1 MTMYMIQP
9 NPALNIDR
17 FFNQLW
23 NTFPQMENDSLTW
36 QPQVDVKETKDGYEI
51 LADIPGL
58 DKKDIKISLHDN
70 VLTPKGDRKIDEKK
84 ENEQSYHI
92 ERLFGS
98 FSRSFTLPEKVD
110 PDNIK
115 ANYKD
120 GVLRVTLQ
128 KSEETKPREIEIK

>member
-1 MTMYMIQP
+1 MYMIRC
-9 NPALNIDR
+9 NPTRTIDH

-23 NTFPQMENDSLTW
+23 NTWPELEDDSVTW
-36 QPQVDVKETKDGYEI
+36 RPRVDIKETIDGYEI

-70 VLTPKGDRKIDEKK
+70 VLTLKGDRKITEKK
-84 ENEQSYHI
+84 DNEHSYHV
-92 ERLFGS
+92 ERLYGS
-98 FSRSFTLPEKVD
+98 FSRSFTLPEKVN

-120 GVLRVTLQ
+120 GVLRITLQ
-128 KSEETKPREIEIK
+128 KSEETKPREIEIR